1 MCQKNK
7 KKLNRKNQHNTSKL
21 AKKQNRGKRKMS
33 FVVAIDGP
41 AGAGKGTITEL
52 VGKQVGLV
60 NIDTG
65 ATFRCVTLAMIKNKI
80 KLEEEEKIK
89 DLLASIHIDL
99 KKEEGEE
106 KVYLDGEDV
115 TKQIREK
122 QVNDLVSPVSTIKI
136 VRDNLLLLQ
145 RKMAEGKDVIME
157 GRDIGTTV
165 FPDAQVKIYLT
176 ATAEERARRRV
187 EQNKEKG
194 IETTYEEALAN
205 VKARDKMDSERKQAP
220 LKQAEDAICID
231 STQMNI
237 SEVAREIIKIIEQK
251 RIENVYEVGL
261 PSYLQHDIDQFI
273 EGKKSNSSVLDCY
286 FDELYGSINSAYY
299 SDEIT
304 EDQAN
309 YLRHKYLFK

>member
-1 MCQKNK
+1 
-7 KKLNRKNQHNTSKL
+7 
-21 AKKQNRGKRKMS
+21 MS

-65 ATFRCVTLAMIKNKI
+65 ATFRCVTLAMIKHKI
-80 KLEEEEKIK
+80 NLEDEEKIK
-89 DLLASIHIDL
+89 DLLSSIHIDL
-99 KKEEGEE
+99 KTEEGEQ

-165 FPDAQVKIYLT
+165 FPDAQVKIFLT

-231 STQMNI
+231 STQMTI

>member
-1 MCQKNK
+1 
-7 KKLNRKNQHNTSKL
+7 
-21 AKKQNRGKRKMS
+21 MS